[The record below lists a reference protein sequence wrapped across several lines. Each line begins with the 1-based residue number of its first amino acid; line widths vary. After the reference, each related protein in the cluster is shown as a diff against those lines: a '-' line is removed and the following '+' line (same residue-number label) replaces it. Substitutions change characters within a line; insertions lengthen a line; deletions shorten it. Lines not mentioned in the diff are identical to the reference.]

1 MSERGSI
8 TLWMVGLVMV
18 VFAVGGLAIDLWR
31 GLAAHRQVAAVVD
44 SAAIAAGS
52 GIDEP
57 AWRTT
62 GELSLDPA
70 RVGQLVAA
78 VGAGSESAVTLRVS
92 VAGDGS
98 TASVEGATTVDLTLL
113 RILTD
118 GPLEITARAAV
129 VPVLSP

>member
-1 MSERGSI
+1 MRERGSI

-52 GIDEP
+52 GIDEV
-57 AWRTT
+57 AWRSS
-62 GELSLDPA
+62 GELSLDPT
-70 RVGQLVAA
+70 RVDQLVAA
-78 VGAGSESAVTLRVS
+78 VGAQSEGAVMLRVS
-92 VAGDGS
+92 VAADGS

-113 RILTD
+113 GILTD

-129 VPVLSP
+129 VPALSP

>member
-62 GELSLDPA
+62 GELRLDSA
-70 RVGQLVAA
+70 RVDRLVAA
-78 VGAGSESAVTLRVS
+78 VAAGSEGAVALRAT

-113 RILTD
+113 GILTD

>member
-31 GLAAHRQVAAVVD
+31 GLAAHREVAAVVD

-52 GIDEP
+52 GIDEL

-70 RVGQLVAA
+70 RVDQLVAA
-78 VGAGSESAVTLRVS
+78 VGAGSGGAVTLRVS

-98 TASVEGATTVDLTLL
+98 TASVQGATTVDLSLL
-113 RILTD
+113 EILTD